1 MTTMAA
7 NYPTT
12 SYPTTSYPIPEIQ
25 QNYAVYQEPSP
36 ASSASPTSPRMN
48 EFIQRH
54 APNPYKQLRPLK
66 SPLYVPA
73 VLRPTEHFSTGPAT
87 PPKSQHGS
95 LDSLPEAERN
105 AAVNAPEPS
114 LEHILHSAW
123 IDEEELG
130 SVTGPPTRE
139 HWKPD
144 VASPSCDSPQCRS
157 SFNLFV
163 RKHHCR
169 HCGHIFC
176 STHVTRTIPLD
187 QEAKFH
193 PEGIES
199 RACETCFR
207 QYHRWDTARS
217 LRRKNSQDSKD
228 VESGPPTP
236 LVGANHRRMISGASM
251 GPGLK
256 PWDGQGV
263 PQDMANSV
271 PKDWSW
277 STF

>member
-1 MTTMAA
+1 MAN
-7 NYPTT
+7 NYPTA
-12 SYPTTSYPIPEIQ
+12 SYPIPETQHNPNI
-25 QNYAVYQEPSP
+25 YQEPSP

-48 EFIQRH
+48 DFIQSRP
-54 APNPYKQLRPLK
+54 PNPYKQLRPLK

-73 VLRPTEHFSTGPAT
+73 VLRPTEHFSTGPST

-95 LDSLPEAERN
+95 LDSLPEAER
-105 AAVNAPEPS
+105 AANSNEPS
-114 LEHILHSAW
+114 HEEILHAAW
-123 IDEEELG
+123 ADNEELG
-130 SVTGPPTRE
+130 DVTGPPTRD

-144 VASPSCDSPQCRS
+144 VASPTCDSPHCVS
-157 SFNLFV
+157 TFNLFV

-193 PEGIES
+193 PDGNQS
-199 RACETCFR
+199 RACETCYR
-207 QYHRWDTARS
+207 QYMKWDTARS
-217 LRRKNSQDSKD
+217 MRRKNSQGSGSRDD
-228 VESGPPTP
+228 ESAPPTP
-236 LVGANHRRMISGASM
+236 GRRIGMGA
-251 GPGLK
+251 K
-256 PWDGQGV
+256 PWGQQRQ
-263 PQDMANSV
+263 QDMANSV